1 LSRDNIMRQALNLKD
16 FVVPGS
22 FPGASINTS
31 PTNYFPRRQL
41 HLARFNGENWE
52 PFGELMID

>member
-1 LSRDNIMRQALNLKD
+1 MRQALNLKD
-16 FVVPGS
+16 FVTPGS

-41 HLARFNGENWE
+41 HLGRFNGEVWE
-52 PFGELMID
+52 PFGELMTD